1 VSETQ
6 TALDAQFD
14 LALSNSPRIEP
25 LLGLALGVLGG
36 LLESAV
42 VKSSLLSGGLL
53 GAGFGLVFGLF
64 FFGRATS
71 PGAGLIWGRRGA
83 RYSGRI
89 SRVHVGQQICL
100 GPRHSSRWFRRHPRR
115 LYLRSVGVFR

>member
-1 VSETQ
+1 MSETQ

-14 LALSNSPRIEP
+14 LALSNSPRIEA

-64 FFGRATS
+64 FS
-71 PGAGLIWGRRGA
+71 GAPQ
-83 RYSGRI
+83 
-89 SRVHVGQQICL
+89 VPVQD
-100 GPRHSSRWFRRHPRR
+100 
-115 LYLRSVGVFR
+115 